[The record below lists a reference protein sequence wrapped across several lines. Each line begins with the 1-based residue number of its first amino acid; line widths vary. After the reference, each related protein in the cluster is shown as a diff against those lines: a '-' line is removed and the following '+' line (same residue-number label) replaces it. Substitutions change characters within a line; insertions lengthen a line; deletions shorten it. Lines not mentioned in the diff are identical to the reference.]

1 MSKFLSRD
9 EILGVEDLQSE
20 VVEVPE
26 WGGAVMV
33 RSMTGKERSQYE
45 AGMYDQSGKGRVLK
59 LENLYAK
66 LVALTV
72 VDEDGK
78 RIFSMKDAELLGEKS
93 AGALSRVAQVSMR
106 LSGLEASDLEEI
118 AKNSESSQSSDSGM
132 S

>member
-1 MSKFLSRD
+1 MGKMLSRE
-9 EILGVEDLQSE
+9 EILGAEDLRQE

-26 WGGAVMV
+26 WGGSVMV

-45 AGMYDQSGKGRVLK
+45 SGMYDVSGKGRVLK

-72 VDEDGK
+72 VDEAGK
-78 RIFSMKDAELLGEKS
+78 RMFSMKDAELLGDKS
-93 AGALSRVAQVSMR
+93 AGALSRVAQVGMR

-118 AKNSESSQSSDSGM
+118 AKNSESSQSSDSGT